1 MKFFRTV
8 TSKIFTIVMSLCL
21 IPLITLGTCAYL
33 VSFNMLKTNLR
44 ETSLQTAE
52 AANDGVTRYLDTLSS
67 YVKLGA
73 LEVARSGEGS
83 EDAEAYHDLF
93 DDPYTLYNV
102 VKVIKNMTESNSI
115 LISGFYA
122 EDNGNVLIYPEQD
135 IPDGFDVRQR
145 EWYIKAMEN
154 EGEPIITDYYM
165 DALTNEPIITMA
177 MTVTN
182 QQGVVGVLG
191 VDFNL
196 AQLSNELSSTVV
208 GEEGFIYV
216 TDSSGSIIAHPDI
229 NLMGMN
235 IYETVNLAVGTLDG
249 EKDFIDYTYNGE
261 ERFAAFTTNPQT
273 KWKMVAA
280 LGHHE
285 LESNTRTIGI
295 IIMITTLI
303 VGLIGVVITIWFS
316 RYFGGAVRKLSIA
329 FEKAA
334 AGNFTERLTI
344 NGEDEFAML
353 GQDFNK
359 MLENISDALKQVATS
374 AETLLANSTHFSTVA
389 SETDHTLNEVAGA
402 MSDVAAGATQTAHY
416 TSGCTADMHMLA
428 NKMSEVNKQTSEME
442 PIYEKTLAL
451 SLDGTA
457 IVDVLG
463 NKSNETKSAVME
475 ISKLSQ
481 EMHESTL
488 EMTKISDAISNITTQ
503 TNLLALNASI
513 EASRAGSA
521 GRGFAVVAEEIRQL
535 AEESRT
541 STVEIQALLN
551 QIQLQASQTQVA
563 MKQTVTSMVDQ
574 EDAVSQT
581 IIIFN
586 EITAAINELVQ
597 SAEVVTAAMH
607 SINDT
612 KDNVLEQIQNI
623 ASISEAS
630 AATTQAVNG
639 STEELSHTM
648 SIISE
653 KSNELKE
660 LAQILEQTIRHF
672 EM

>member
-73 LEVARSGEGS
+73 LEVARGDGS
-83 EDAEAYHDLF
+83 EEAKTYHNFF
-93 DDPYTLYNV
+93 DHPNALDNV
-102 VKVIKNMTESNSI
+102 FKVIENMTESNSI
-115 LISGFYA
+115 LLSGFYG
-122 EDNGNVLIYPEQD
+122 ENNGNVLIYPEQE
-135 IPDGFDVRQR
+135 IPDGFDVRER
-145 EWYIKAMEN
+145 EWYTKAMAN
-154 EGEPIITDYYM
+154 EGKPVITDYYI
-165 DALTNEPIITMA
+165 DVLTQEPIITMA

-182 QQGVVGVLG
+182 HQGVVGVLG

-196 AQLSNELSSTVV
+196 AQLSKELSSTVV
-208 GEEGFIYV
+208 GEKGFIYV
-216 TDSSGSIIAHPDI
+216 TDASGSIVAHPDI
-229 NLMGMN
+229 NVMGTN
-235 IYETVNLAVGTLDG
+235 IYETVNLAAGTLDV
-249 EKDFIDYTYNGE
+249 EQDFIDYTYNGE
-261 ERFAAFTTNPQT
+261 RRFAAFTTNPQT
-273 KWKMVAA
+273 QWKMIAA
-280 LGHHE
+280 LGYHE

-295 IIMITTLI
+295 IILITTLV
-303 VGLIGVVITIWFS
+303 VGLIGIVITIWFS

-334 AGNFTERLTI
+334 SGKLTERLITT
-344 NGEDEFAML
+344 GEDEFAML

-374 AETLLANSTHFSTVA
+374 ADTLLASSTHFSTVA
-389 SETDHTLNEVAGA
+389 NETDHTLNEVAGA
-402 MSDVAAGATQTAHY
+402 MSEVAAGATQTAHY
-416 TSGCTADMHMLA
+416 TSSCTDDMHMLA
-428 NKMSEVNKQTSEME
+428 NKMSEVNQQTSEME

-463 NKSNETKSAVME
+463 TKSNETKSAVME
-475 ISKLSQ
+475 ISKLSE

-488 EMTKISDAISNITTQ
+488 AMTKISDAISNITTQ

-521 GRGFAVVAEEIRQL
+521 GSGFAIVAEEIRQL
-535 AEESRT
+535 AEESRV
-541 STVEIQALLN
+541 STVEIQAILN

-574 EDAVSQT
+574 EEAVSQT

-586 EITAAINELVQ
+586 QITAAIKELVQ

-623 ASISEAS
+623 AAISEAS
-630 AATTQAVNG
+630 AETTQEVNG

-648 SIISE
+648 NIISE

-660 LAQILEQTIRHF
+660 LAELLEQTIRHF